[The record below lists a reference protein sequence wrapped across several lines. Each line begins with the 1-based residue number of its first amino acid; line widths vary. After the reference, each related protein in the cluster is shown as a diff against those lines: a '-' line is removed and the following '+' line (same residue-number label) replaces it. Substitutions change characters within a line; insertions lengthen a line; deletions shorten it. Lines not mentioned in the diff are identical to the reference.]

1 MKEYQYGWENVKIG
15 SHKWWLT
22 EINKI
27 KHLKQLNVV
36 YDLTDLAVFD
46 TVNDPENLN
55 YGWNIN

>member
-1 MKEYQYGWENVKIG
+1 MKIG